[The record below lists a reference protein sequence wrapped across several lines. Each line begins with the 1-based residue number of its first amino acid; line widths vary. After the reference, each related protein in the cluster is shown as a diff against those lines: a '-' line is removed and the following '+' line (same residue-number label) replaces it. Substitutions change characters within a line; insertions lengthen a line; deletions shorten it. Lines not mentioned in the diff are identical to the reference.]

1 MRPALREHVVLLGAM
16 GSGKTTI
23 GGLLAE
29 RLGRRFLDGDAE
41 VLAQTG
47 VDTRTFFATKG
58 REELHAVEVSIL
70 SSALSS
76 GVPLVIAPGAS
87 VVDAPTARD
96 AMRSSATVVYLA
108 ASDATLVS
116 RVGEGAGRPL
126 AADAAADLVAL
137 NDSRRARYEDVADV
151 VINVDDASPAEIAA
165 EVARELCREVTV
177 SLDSRSYPVIIG
189 PGVRSR
195 LAQVLPVGVR
205 RAVIVT
211 QENIGIE
218 VDPGVPSMTIMI
230 GDGES
235 AKSISTI
242 ERLCREF
249 ASYGLTRADV
259 VIAVGGGVVTDA
271 AGFAASCYHR
281 GVAYVN
287 VSTTLLGQI
296 DAAVGGKTAV
306 NIPEGKNLIGAFW
319 QPAAVICDTDTLST
333 LPDRE
338 WRSGLGE
345 MVKYAFLGVDDLDK
359 MSLVDAVAACVRLKA
374 EVVTEDEREGDRRML
389 LNYGHTLAHA
399 LEAAGFADGPGRD
412 GIDLRH
418 GEAVAIGIAFA
429 ARLAERLGRID
440 AGRVQRHLEVL
451 RAYGLPAEIPA
462 GVDIDEVLAR
472 MGRDKK
478 ATDGLTFILDSAIGC
493 EIVRQVAEGPIREAF
508 AQAGPGSV
516 SADSVGVA

>member
-23 GGLLAE
+23 GRLLAE
-29 RLGRRFLDGDAE
+29 RLGRAFVDGDVE
-41 VLAQTG
+41 VQSRSGL
-47 VDTRTFFATKG
+47 DSRTLFLTKG
-58 REELHAVEVSIL
+58 REELHRLEDEIL
-70 SSALSS
+70 LSALSS
-76 GVPLVIAPGAS
+76 ARPLVISPGAS
-87 VVDAPTARD
+87 VVDAQNADLQLRTS
-96 AMRSSATVVYLA
+96 AMSIFLD
-108 ASDATLVS
+108 ASDATLAA
-116 RVGEGAGRPL
+116 RVGDGSDRPL
-126 AADAAADLVAL
+126 GSDATAELVAL
-137 NDSRRARYEDVADV
+137 NGPRRSRYEQVADFV
-151 VINVDDASPAEIAA
+151 VCVDAASPDEI
-165 EVARELCREVTV
+165 VAQIIQVLCREVTV
-177 SLDSRSYPVIIG
+177 ELDARSYPVLIG
-189 PGVRSR
+189 PGVRHR
-195 LAQVLPVGVR
+195 LADLLPAGTK

-211 QENIGIE
+211 QENVGVE
-218 VDPGVPSMTIMI
+218 VDPGVPSTTILI

-235 AKSISTI
+235 TKSIATI

-249 ASYGLTRADV
+249 ARFGLTRADV

-333 LPDRE
+333 LPERE
-338 WRSGLGE
+338 WQSGFGE

-359 MSLVDAVAACVRLKA
+359 MSLVEAVTACVQLKA
-374 EVVTEDEREGDRRML
+374 DVVTEDEREGDRRML

-412 GIDLRH
+412 GVDLRH

-429 ARLAERLGRID
+429 ARLAQRLGRID
-440 AGRVQRHLEVL
+440 ADRVERHLEVL
-451 RAYGLPAEIPA
+451 AAYGLPAEIPA
-462 GVDIDEVLAR
+462 GVDFDEILVR
-472 MGRDKK
+472 MARDKK
-478 ATDGLTFILDSAIGC
+478 ATDGLTFILDSVSGC
-493 EIVRQVAEGPIREAF
+493 EIVSQVDVGPIRDAF
-508 AQAGPGSV
+508 DGTGPGSV
-516 SADSVGVA
+516 DAQSVEVA

>member
-1 MRPALREHVVLLGAM
+1 MVSA
-16 GSGKTTI
+16 STTI
-23 GGLLAE
+23 YL
-29 RLGRRFLDGDAE
+29 R
-41 VLAQTG
+41 
-47 VDTRTFFATKG
+47 
-58 REELHAVEVSIL
+58 
-70 SSALSS
+70 
-76 GVPLVIAPGAS
+76 
-87 VVDAPTARD
+87 ARD
-96 AMRSSATVVYLA
+96 E
-108 ASDATLVS
+108 TLRA
-116 RVGEGAGRPL
+116 RVHDGESRPL
-126 AADAAADLVAL
+126 GTDAAAELLAL
-137 NDSRRARYEDVADV
+137 NGPRKARYEALANL
-151 VINVDDASPAEIAA
+151 VIDVDDRSPDEIVTEIATA
-165 EVARELCREVTV
+165 LCKEVKVE
-177 SLDSRSYPVIIG
+177 LDSRSYPVVIG

-195 LAQVLPVGVR
+195 LSELLPKSTK

-218 VDPGVPSMTIMI
+218 VDPGVPSITITI

-235 AKSISTI
+235 AKSIATI

-249 ASYGLTRADV
+249 ARFGLTRADV

-271 AGFAASCYHR
+271 AGFAAACYHR
-281 GVAYVN
+281 GVPYVN

-319 QPAAVICDTDTLST
+319 QPAAVICDTDTLAT
-333 LPDRE
+333 LPERE

-345 MVKYAFLGVDDLDK
+345 MVKYAFLGVDNLDK
-359 MSLVDAVAACVRLKA
+359 MSLVEAVTACVQLKA
-374 EVVTEDEREGDRRML
+374 DVVAEDEREGDRRML

-440 AGRVQRHLEVL
+440 ANRVERHLEVL
-451 RAYGLPAEIPA
+451 EAYGLPGEIPD
-462 GVDIDEVLAR
+462 GVDVEEVLVR

-478 ATDGLTFILDSAIGC
+478 ATDGLTFILDSASGC
-493 EIVRQVAEGPIREAF
+493 EIVRQVDDGPIRDAF
-508 AQAGPGSV
+508 SRSGPGSIQHKKL
-516 SADSVGVA
+516 GVA